1 MDRPSVDPWRG
12 VGTSRAA
19 VGCVGIIFL
28 TVVSEA
34 GVVSGYWVVLTFV
47 VACWS
52 GAYLGT
58 RAVARWLDERL
69 DGPELAGVLR
79 GLRRAGYVVV
89 TAAVLAGWRAVDGD
103 AVVADALTAA
113 NATAV
118 LGSASTVAAVHAAAV
133 VVALGGAWLG
143 GVLAVALATVSY
155 RRRAREYEL
164 THRFVLRWLLSRG
177 GGSVVIVGVAVLVVS
192 TVPAG
197 VPRLAAVL
205 ALAAGTMLVLPY
217 TLTVALRA
225 RSPTPVERR
234 VVADVLP
241 DDVTL
246 RVVDDRTRIGPAF
259 AAGTPPGPE
268 YVFVT
273 AAVFDVCTD
282 AEVRAVV
289 AHEVAH
295 HRHRHVAVRF
305 ATVAAGVLP
314 VLAAVELGLDLPAWS
329 LLAGVPYVLAVAWVF
344 RQTEFTA
351 DAAAARAVGSDA
363 LAAAFDALVEQRLV
377 LSGTGSWLSLFAVHP
392 TIAARKRRL
401 DGVAVRKTA
410 T

>member
-1 MDRPSVDPWRG
+1 MTGS
-12 VGTSRAA
+12 
-19 VGCVGIIFL
+19 
-28 TVVSEA
+28 
-34 GVVSGYWVVLTFV
+34 WVVLAFV

-52 GAYLGT
+52 AAYLVA
-58 RAVARWLDERL
+58 RAVARWLGERL
-69 DGPELAGVLR
+69 DGPELAGTLR

-89 TAAVLAGWRAVDGD
+89 TVAALVGWRAVDGD
-103 AVVADALTAA
+103 GVVADGLTAA
-113 NATAV
+113 DAPAV
-118 LGSASTVAAVHAAAV
+118 LGSPSAVAAVHAAVV
-133 VVALGGAWLG
+133 VVALGSAWLG

-155 RRRAREYEL
+155 RRRAREYDL
-164 THRFVLRWLLSRG
+164 THRFVVRWLLSRG
-177 GGSVVIVGVAVLVVS
+177 GGSVAVVGVAVLVVS

-225 RSPTPVERR
+225 RPATTVERR

-241 DDVTL
+241 EDVTL

-273 AAVFDVCTD
+273 GTVFDVCTD
-282 AEVRAVV
+282 AAVRAVV

-305 ATVAAGVLP
+305 ATVLAGVLP
-314 VLAAVELGLDLPAWS
+314 VLAAVEFGLDLPAWT
-329 LLAGVPYVLAVAWVF
+329 LLAGAGYVLATAWVF
-344 RQTEFTA
+344 RWTEFTA
-351 DAAAARAVGSDA
+351 DAAAARAVGPGA
-363 LAAAFDALVEQRLV
+363 LVAAFDALVEQRLV
-377 LSGTGSWLSLFAVHP
+377 LAGSTRTTSLFAVHP
-392 TIAARKRRL
+392 SIAARKRRL
-401 DGVAVRKTA
+401 MAFSGENAA

>member
-1 MDRPSVDPWRG
+1 M
-12 VGTSRAA
+12 
-19 VGCVGIIFL
+19 
-28 TVVSEA
+28 
-34 GVVSGYWVVLTFV
+34 SGYWVVLGFV

-52 GAYLGT
+52 VAYVGT
-58 RAVARWLDERL
+58 RAAARWLDGAL
-69 DGPELAGVLR
+69 DGPELAGALR
-79 GLRRAGYVVV
+79 GLRRVGYAVV
-89 TAAVLAGWRAVDGD
+89 TAAVLAGWRVVDGD
-103 AVVADALTAA
+103 GVVADGLTAA
-113 NATAV
+113 DAPEV
-118 LGSASTVAAVHAAAV
+118 LGSPSAVAAVQTAAV
-133 VVALGGAWLG
+133 VVALGSAWLG

-177 GGSVVIVGVAVLVVS
+177 GGSVVGVGVAALVVS

-225 RSPTPVERR
+225 RPATPVERR

-282 AEVRAVV
+282 AAVRAVV

-305 ATVAAGVLP
+305 ATVAAGILP
-314 VLAAVELGLDLPAWS
+314 VLVAVEFGLELPAWS
-329 LLAGVPYVLAVAWVF
+329 LLVSVPYVLGVAWVF
-344 RQTEFTA
+344 RRTEFAA
-351 DAAAARAVGSDA
+351 DAAAARAVGSGA
-363 LAAAFDALVEQRLV
+363 LVAAFDALVEQRLV
-377 LSGTGSWLSLFAVHP
+377 LTGTGSWLSLFAVHP

-401 DGVAVRKTA
+401 DGLTVRKTA

>member
-1 MDRPSVDPWRG
+1 M
-12 VGTSRAA
+12 
-19 VGCVGIIFL
+19 
-28 TVVSEA
+28 
-34 GVVSGYWVVLTFV
+34 SGYWVVLGFV

-52 GAYLGT
+52 VAYVGT
-58 RAVARWLDERL
+58 RAVARWLDEAF
-69 DGPELAGVLR
+69 DGPELAGALR
-79 GLRRAGYVVV
+79 GLRRVGYAVV
-89 TAAVLAGWRAVDGD
+89 TAAVLAGWRVVDGD
-103 AVVADALTAA
+103 GVVADGLTAA
-113 NATAV
+113 DAPEV
-118 LGSASTVAAVHAAAV
+118 LGSPSAVAAVQTAAVV
-133 VVALGGAWLG
+133 VVALGSAWLG

-177 GGSVVIVGVAVLVVS
+177 GGSVVGVGVAALVVS

-225 RSPTPVERR
+225 RPATPVERR

-282 AEVRAVV
+282 AAVRAVV

-305 ATVAAGVLP
+305 ATVAAGILP
-314 VLAAVELGLDLPAWS
+314 VLVAVEFGLELPAWS
-329 LLAGVPYVLAVAWVF
+329 LLVSVPYVLGVAWVF
-344 RQTEFTA
+344 RRTEFAA
-351 DAAAARAVGSDA
+351 DAAAARAVGSGA
-363 LAAAFDALVEQRLV
+363 LVAAFDALVEQRLV
-377 LSGTGSWLSLFAVHP
+377 LTGTGSWLSLFAVHP

-401 DGVAVRKTA
+401 DGLTVRKTA

>member
-1 MDRPSVDPWRG
+1 M
-12 VGTSRAA
+12 
-19 VGCVGIIFL
+19 
-28 TVVSEA
+28 
-34 GVVSGYWVVLTFV
+34 SGYWVVLGFV

-52 GAYLGT
+52 VAYVGT
-58 RAVARWLDERL
+58 RAAARWLDGAL
-69 DGPELAGVLR
+69 DGPELAGALR
-79 GLRRAGYVVV
+79 GLRRVGYAVV
-89 TAAVLAGWRAVDGD
+89 TAAVLAGWRVVDGD
-103 AVVADALTAA
+103 GVVADGLTAA
-113 NATAV
+113 DAPAV
-118 LGSASTVAAVHAAAV
+118 LGSPSAVAAVQTAAVV
-133 VVALGGAWLG
+133 VVALGSAWLG

-177 GGSVVIVGVAVLVVS
+177 GGSVVGVGVAALVVS

-225 RSPTPVERR
+225 RPATPVERR

-282 AEVRAVV
+282 AAVRAVV

-305 ATVAAGVLP
+305 ATVAAGILP
-314 VLAAVELGLDLPAWS
+314 VLVAVEFGLELPAWS
-329 LLAGVPYVLAVAWVF
+329 LLVSVPYVLGVAWVF
-344 RQTEFTA
+344 RRTEFAA
-351 DAAAARAVGSDA
+351 DAAAARAVGSGA
-363 LAAAFDALVEQRLV
+363 LVAAFDALVEQRLV
-377 LSGTGSWLSLFAVHP
+377 LTGTGSWLSLFAVHP

-401 DGVAVRKTA
+401 DGLTVRKTA

>member
-1 MDRPSVDPWRG
+1 M
-12 VGTSRAA
+12 
-19 VGCVGIIFL
+19 
-28 TVVSEA
+28 
-34 GVVSGYWVVLTFV
+34 SGYWVVLGFV

-52 GAYLGT
+52 VAYVGT
-58 RAVARWLDERL
+58 RAVARWLDEAF
-69 DGPELAGVLR
+69 DGPELAGALR
-79 GLRRAGYVVV
+79 GLRRVGYAVV
-89 TAAVLAGWRAVDGD
+89 TAAVLAGWRVVDGD
-103 AVVADALTAA
+103 GVVADGLTAA
-113 NATAV
+113 DAPAV
-118 LGSASTVAAVHAAAV
+118 LGSPSAVAAVQTAAVV
-133 VVALGGAWLG
+133 VVALGSAWLG

-155 RRRAREYEL
+155 RRRSREYEL

-177 GGSVVIVGVAVLVVS
+177 GGSVVGVGVAALVVS

-225 RSPTPVERR
+225 RPATPVERR

-282 AEVRAVV
+282 AAVRAVV

-305 ATVAAGVLP
+305 ATVAAGILP
-314 VLAAVELGLDLPAWS
+314 VLVAVEFGLELPAWS
-329 LLAGVPYVLAVAWVF
+329 LLVSVPYVLGVAWVF
-344 RQTEFTA
+344 RRTEFAA
-351 DAAAARAVGSDA
+351 DAAAARAVGSGA
-363 LAAAFDALVEQRLV
+363 LVAAFDALVEQRLV
-377 LSGTGSWLSLFAVHP
+377 LTGTGSWLSLFAVHP

-401 DGVAVRKTA
+401 DGLTVRKTA